1 MEAHRIRHRRAVIM
15 QTVVLDTNALLMP
28 FEMRMNLTLSVE
40 RLIGEAEF
48 IVPGP
53 LIGELKHLDNK
64 YAQAALQ
71 LARRYEIVP
80 TEATGDNAVI
90 ELALKRKAYVLTND
104 KILRGRLRKEG
115 VPLIYL
121 RSGTHLVVE
130 RP

>member
-1 MEAHRIRHRRAVIM
+1 METDRIRNRRAVIM

-28 FEMRMNLTLSVE
+28 FEMKMNLTLSVE

-64 YAQAALQ
+64 YADAALQ
-71 LARRYEIVP
+71 LARKYEIVP

-90 ELALKRKAYVLTND
+90 ELALQRNAFVLTND
-104 KILRGRLRKEG
+104 KVLRGRLRKVG

-130 RP
+130 RV